1 MSPSGRLWAGT
12 GRHLAVF
19 SALIYLETWA
29 EVDRALGRLGF
40 ALMATRDHADAQAM
54 FVMGGT
60 VQGGDPRPLGSS
72 PRVSEDF
79 AAFVFR
85 GTEASRAR
93 WRDLIDNLGTARRW
107 SGAGRAHSGYLT
119 GLERTRDA
127 ARAWAEKLP
136 SAVPLFV
143 TGHSMGG
150 AIATLFAAWHYR
162 EHPADHLAGL
172 VTFGAPKALDRE
184 AAARID
190 CPIHRYAVPLDFAQV
205 WPPSWRL
212 VHPAPAIALRS
223 ALRWPGPVSRH
234 SIDNY
239 VASLGGA

>member
-1 MSPSGRLWAGT
+1 VTARGAATIGQR
-12 GRHLAVF
+12 LAVF

-54 FVMGGT
+54 FVLGGT
-60 VQGGDPRPLGSS
+60 VQGGDPRIKS
-72 PRVSEDF
+72 VDF

-93 WRDLIDNLGTARRW
+93 WRDLYDNLGTARRW

-119 GLERTRDA
+119 GLERTRDE
-127 ARAWAEKLP
+127 ARGWAEKLP
-136 SAVPLFV
+136 AAVPLYV

-150 AIATLFAAWHYR
+150 AIATLFAAWYYR
-162 EHPADHLAGL
+162 KHPADHLAGL
-172 VTFGAPKALDRE
+172 VTFGAPKALDRD
-184 AAARID
+184 AAATIA
-190 CPIHRYAVPLDFAQV
+190 CPIHRYAVPLDFARA
-205 WPPSWRL
+205 WPPSCRL

-239 VASLGGA
+239 VASISEDR

>member
-1 MSPSGRLWAGT
+1 MSPSCPAR
-12 GRHLAVF
+12 RLAVL
-19 SALIYLETWA
+19 SALIYLGDWNQVA
-29 EVDRALGRLGF
+29 HRVAALGGSLI
-40 ALMATRDHADAQAM
+40 AWRDHADAQAM

-60 VQGGDPRPLGSS
+60 VQGGDQC
-72 PRVSEDF
+72 

-93 WRDLIDNLGTARRW
+93 WRDLTDNLGTARRW

-136 SAVPLFV
+136 SAVPLYV

-150 AIATLFAAWHYR
+150 AIATLFASWYYR
-162 EHPADHLAGL
+162 EHPDDHLAGL
-172 VTFGAPKALDRE
+172 VTFGAPKALDGE
-184 AAARID
+184 AAARIA

-234 SIDNY
+234 SIENY
-239 VASLGGA
+239 VASLNGA